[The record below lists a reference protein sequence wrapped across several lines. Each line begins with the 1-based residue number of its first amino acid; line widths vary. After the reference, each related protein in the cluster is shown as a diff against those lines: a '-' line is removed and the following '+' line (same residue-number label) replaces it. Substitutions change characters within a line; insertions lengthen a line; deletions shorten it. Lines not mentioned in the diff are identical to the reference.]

1 MAEIDKWRDAGTEYY
16 NKLRLLTYPLAI
28 KYIKDESEIPT
39 NAFRPSK
46 TNQRLTL
53 CQAFTTARRLGR
65 TMAMTFEDN
74 HCITSSFV
82 QGWEYMP
89 GKEILQSQIIS
100 GYHSN
105 PSAEMRVQL
114 QFSDMLTKEA
124 LEKVKGNI
132 GFIVSPLTK
141 TDVIPDVIL
150 TYGNPAQIGSI
161 IHALSYEGRYL
172 VTNQN
177 FVGYGESCLRGVLV
191 PYITNKSQVVIPGT
205 GDRTLAVTTENEMA
219 FGMPA
224 KRLFYILKNLF
235 KSGGTFNPGMP
246 SKFIL
251 FDMPYPMGP
260 PAFHFLDRQYKRLK
274 KGRLKKR
281 GKSNK

>member
-1 MAEIDKWRDAGTEYY
+1 MTEIDKWREAGTEYY

-39 NAFRPSK
+39 NALRPSK
-46 TNQRLTL
+46 IEQRLSL
-53 CQAFTTARRLGR
+53 CQAFTTARRLERSVG
-65 TMAMTFEDN
+65 MTFEDN

-82 QGWEYMP
+82 QGWKYMP
-89 GKEILQSQIIS
+89 GKEILKSQIIS

-114 QFSDMLTKEA
+114 QFADLLTKES

-132 GFIVSPLTK
+132 GFVVSPLTK

-150 TYGNPAQIGSI
+150 TYGNPAQIGNI

-172 VTNQN
+172 VNNQN
-177 FVGYGESCLRGVLV
+177 FIGYGESCIRGVLV
-191 PYITNKSQVVIPGT
+191 PYITNKSQVVLPGT
-205 GDRTLAVTTENEMA
+205 GDRILAMTTENEMA

-235 KSGGTFNPGMP
+235 KSGEANNMGMP
-246 SKFIL
+246 SRFMLI
-251 FDMPYPMGP
+251 DMPFPMGP
-260 PAFHFLDRQYKRLK
+260 KAFRYLNRQYKKRLRK
-274 KGRLKKR
+274 ER
-281 GKSNK
+281 NK

>member
-1 MAEIDKWRDAGTEYY
+1 MTEIDKWREAGTEYY

-39 NAFRPSK
+39 NALRPSK
-46 TNQRLTL
+46 IEQRLSL

-65 TMAMTFEDN
+65 SVGMTFEHN

-82 QGWEYMP
+82 QGWKYMP
-89 GKEILQSQIIS
+89 GKEILKSQIIS

-114 QFSDMLTKEA
+114 QFADLLTKES

-132 GFIVSPLTK
+132 GFVVSPLTK

-150 TYGNPAQIGSI
+150 TYGNPAQIGNI

-172 VTNQN
+172 VNNQN
-177 FVGYGESCLRGVLV
+177 FIGYGESCIRGVLV
-191 PYITNKSQVVIPGT
+191 PYITNKSQIVLPGT
-205 GDRTLAVTTENEMA
+205 GDRILAMTTENEMA

-224 KRLFYILKNLF
+224 KRLFYILKTLF
-235 KSGGTFNPGMP
+235 KSGEANNMGMP
-246 SKFIL
+246 SRFML
-251 FDMPYPMGP
+251 FDMPFPMGP
-260 PAFHFLDRQYKRLK
+260 KAFRYLNRQYKRRLRKEK
-274 KGRLKKR
+274 KK
-281 GKSNK
+281 

>member
-1 MAEIDKWRDAGTEYY
+1 MTEIDKWREAGTEYY

-39 NAFRPSK
+39 NALRPSK
-46 TNQRLTL
+46 IEQRLSL
-53 CQAFTTARRLGR
+53 CQAFTTARRLERSVG
-65 TMAMTFEDN
+65 MTFEDN

-82 QGWEYMP
+82 QGWKYMP
-89 GKEILQSQIIS
+89 GKEILKSQIIS

-114 QFSDMLTKEA
+114 QFADLLTKES

-132 GFIVSPLTK
+132 GFVVSPLTK

-150 TYGNPAQIGSI
+150 TYGNPAQIGNI

-172 VTNQN
+172 VNNQN
-177 FVGYGESCLRGVLV
+177 FIGYGESCIRGVLV
-191 PYITNKSQVVIPGT
+191 PYITNKSQVILPGT
-205 GDRTLAVTTENEMA
+205 GDRILAMTTENEMA

-224 KRLFYILKNLF
+224 KRLFYILKTLF
-235 KSGGTFNPGMP
+235 KSGEANNMGMP
-246 SKFIL
+246 SRFMLI
-251 FDMPYPMGP
+251 DMPFPMGP
-260 PAFHFLDRQYKRLK
+260 KAFRYLNRQYKKRLRKERK
-274 KGRLKKR
+274 K
-281 GKSNK
+281 